1 MDSSLA
7 IFGTVALAHALA
19 VASPGPDFAMVS
31 RQSLS
36 HGRSAGLWTAAG
48 IGSGILFHV
57 AYGLFGLAWILERY
71 PQFLS
76 WIAYAGAGFLLYMG
90 YGALR
95 SQPHP
100 ESGDTLPAA
109 QAGDWK
115 KNYTIGLLTNVL
127 NPKATLFFVALFT
140 AVITGPMPMSLKV
153 ILGLWLPLTTFGW
166 FALVALLLSKEKL
179 RQRLRRSAHLI
190 DRAMGAILI
199 ALGVGMLLSR
209 LS

>member
-7 IFGTVALAHALA
+7 IFTTVALAHALA

-57 AYGLFGLAWILERY
+57 AYGLFGLAWMLERY

-76 WIAYAGAGFLLYMG
+76 WVAYAGAAFLLYMG

-95 SQPHP
+95 SQPLP
-100 ESGDTLPAA
+100 EAADALPVA

-115 KNYTIGLLTNVL
+115 KNYAIGLLTNVL

-140 AVITGPMPMSLKV
+140 AVITGPMTATLKL

-166 FALVALLLSKEKL
+166 FALVALLLSKKTLRQKL
-179 RQRLRRSAHLI
+179 RRHAHRI
-190 DRAMGAILI
+190 DRAMGVVLL
-199 ALGVGMLLSR
+199 ALGLGMLLR
-209 LS
+209 

>member
-7 IFGTVALAHALA
+7 IFGTVALAHALG
-19 VASPGPDFAMVS
+19 VASPGPDFAMVT

-57 AYGLFGLAWILERY
+57 AYGLFGLAWMIERY

-76 WIAYAGAGFLLYMG
+76 WIAYAGAGFLLYMA

-95 SQPHP
+95 SQPLP
-100 ESGDTLPAA
+100 DSADALPAA

-115 KNYTIGLLTNVL
+115 KNYAIGLLTNVL

-140 AVITGPMPMSLKV
+140 AVITGPMTATLKL
-153 ILGLWLPLTTFGW
+153 ILGLWLPMTTFAW
-166 FALVALLLSKEKL
+166 FALVALLLSKETLRQKL
-179 RQRLRRSAHLI
+179 RRHAHRI
-190 DRAMGAILI
+190 DRAMGVVLL
-199 ALGVGMLLSR
+199 ALGLGMLSR
-209 LS
+209 